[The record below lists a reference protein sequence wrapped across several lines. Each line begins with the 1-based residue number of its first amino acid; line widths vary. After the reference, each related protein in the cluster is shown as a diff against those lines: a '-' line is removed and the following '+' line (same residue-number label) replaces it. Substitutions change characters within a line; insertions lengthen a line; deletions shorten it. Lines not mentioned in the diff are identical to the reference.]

1 LSDTT
6 QYKMLDLE
14 HLQPPMNVT
23 VVTPEHGLPEL
34 AQFVA
39 EKLAKHLPMGFDTES
54 NWVHDFFFRILR
66 TIQVGDKEQQ
76 FVIDLLAFAGTP
88 EKLASSQGYYK
99 LDPIYKPIFDIL
111 TPALC
116 GNAVLKV
123 GQNLSFEYEV
133 MCWNFGQRIWHLYS
147 TDLAERVIQ
156 AGRISLKRMVEFSM
170 RRIVERRFN
179 VTVDKEEQD
188 KFNPDAVLTPKM
200 ILYAAFDTRM
210 PLSMRE
216 SQIQE
221 MTKDR
226 LLSTALIEND
236 ALGSYSG
243 MHLNGLLLDGPRW
256 LKRLE
261 GVVERRKDELQ
272 LLDIEFIKLV
282 GKKNEQID
290 FEEMNRREIHW
301 RNDFELASPGEMA
314 KAEEI
319 RATRDNAKK
328 AVLRAELAVLK
339 KVRTEAK
346 QVAHQSYLEISKNHT
361 KWKNKVESCEG
372 EAYLNYGSN
381 DQLLDTLKKVRGMST
396 LKSVADDDLLEYND
410 RPFIQ
415 TLRKYRKGKKDTGT
429 YGVQW
434 AQTWITK
441 ASSEEGW
448 VHPWDHRIHAKFNQL
463 EAETG
468 RSSSEKPSVMNLPKD
483 DTVRACF
490 IAREPDELIRISTCC
505 NELAEFAGTT
515 LNDKGSPCE
524 PIYGKCEKC
533 GNIVPTIAEEYV
545 LVTTDMSGAELRIIA
560 ELANATSWIRAFAN
574 GWDVHSVSTEIL
586 EPEKWA
592 NGAAQP
598 GELDKEG
605 KPLPPC
611 AYFELNEKGEQRKQK
626 CKCPKHEELRDH
638 TKAINFLLC
647 YGGGPDAL
655 ADELGITKEEAKRLM
670 KQHEAAFPD
679 VWRYLRES
687 GEKAQRLF
695 EARDLYLR
703 RRSLPKPT
711 YESAKE
717 YFKDEHAD
725 RLELPEEVQ
734 KQNIFNFTAEYLRK
748 PTGEEKHKLTHREP
762 TDNEIRQAMRGL
774 IGSIG
779 RRGKNHCIQGSNA
792 SIIKRSLGCGF
803 DAQGVP
809 YLWHSLPQYKAKLL
823 SMIHDELVV
832 ECPKRFGQKV
842 AELVADAFK
851 RAAAEVMHKVE
862 MKSESRIADRWQK

>member
-1 LSDTT
+1 MPEVSTM
-6 QYKMLDLE
+6 KVLDLE
-14 HLQPPMNVT
+14 HLNPPMNVT
-23 VVTPEHGLPEL
+23 VVTPSDGLP
-34 AQFVA
+34 
-39 EKLAKHLPMGFDTES
+39 KLAAWISEKIKTRSPMGFDTES

-133 MCWNFGQRIWHLYS
+133 MYWNFGQRIWHLYS

-170 RRIVERRFN
+170 RRIVERRFS

-188 KFNPDAVLTPKM
+188 KFEPDAVLTPKM

-221 MTKDR
+221 MTKDL

-236 ALGSYSG
+236 ALGSYTD
-243 MHLNGLLLDGPRW
+243 MHLNGLLLDGQRW

-261 GVVERRKDELQ
+261 GVVARRVDELR
-272 LLDIEFIKLV
+272 LLDIEFIRLM

-301 RNDFELASPGEMA
+301 RNDFELASSPEMA

-339 KVRTEAK
+339 KVRSEAK
-346 QVAHQSYLEISKNHT
+346 QVAHQAFLEISKNHT
-361 KWKNKVESCEG
+361 KWKIKVETCEG
-372 EAYLNYGSN
+372 DAYLNYGSN
-381 DQLLDTLKKVRGMST
+381 NQLLEALKKVRGMST

-448 VHPWDHRIHAKFNQL
+448 VHPWDGRIHAKFNQL

-483 DTVRACF
+483 DEVRACF
-490 IAREPDELIRISTCC
+490 IVSPPNEDIRISDCC
-505 NELAEFAGTT
+505 EDETDFCMLGDGC
-515 LNDKGSPCE
+515 LRHICR
-524 PIYGKCEKC
+524 KC
-533 GNIVPTIAEEYV
+533 GKDCLTHAEEYV

-560 ELANATSWIRAFAN
+560 ELANATSWIRSFAN

-611 AYFELNEKGEQRKQK
+611 AYFELDEKGEQRKQK
-626 CKCPKHEELRDH
+626 CRCPKHEELRAH

-655 ADELGITKEEAKRLM
+655 ADELGISKEEAKRLM

-725 RLELPEEVQ
+725 RLELEEDVQ

-748 PTGEEKHKLTHREP
+748 PTADEKHKLTHREP

-774 IGSIG
+774 VGSIG

-792 SIIKRSLGCGF
+792 SIIKRAMGCGF
-803 DAQGVP
+803 DKDGKP
-809 YLWHSLPQYKAKLL
+809 FLWHILPLFKAKLL
-823 SMIHDELVV
+823 SMIHDELIVQ
-832 ECPKRFGQKV
+832 CPKRFAKQV
-842 AELVADAFK
+842 AEAVADAFR
-851 RAAAEVMHKVE
+851 RAAAEVMKKVIME
-862 MKSESRIADRWQK
+862 AEYHIANRWQK